1 MSKHV
6 KGWGMSQTLC
16 RGRLC
21 DFLAP
26 RLPCSHERSNAFK
39 RELPRPSLRDVS
51 AELVRPRPRH
61 ASRQG
66 VLRQR
71 RAIHARLKSG
81 EPLSPAPREV
91 AEPWRETMADPG
103 GGTKIALELELSL
116 PPPAQNF

>member
-6 KGWGMSQTLC
+6 KGWGMSQTPC

-26 RLPCSHERSNAFK
+26 RLPGSHERSSAFK

-51 AELVRPRPRH
+51 AELFARGH

-81 EPLSPAPREV
+81 EPLIPARSNT
-91 AEPWRETMADPG
+91 TMEIELRPG
-103 GGTKIALELELSL
+103 WGTKKALELELLL
-116 PPPAQNF
+116 PPYRKLF